1 MMEGAKLPVHI
12 REECDVDYEVVNLRK
27 SAGEQVQ
34 WHSDGDGFII
44 EFDSSP
50 FDQSN
55 FEVPARG
62 CVSSGPVRVDA
73 PYARYHYT
81 IRSRANLA
89 MTADP
94 DVDVRR

>member
-1 MMEGAKLPVHI
+1 MEGAKLPVRI
-12 REECDVDYEVVNLRK
+12 REHCDVDYEVVNLRK
-27 SAGEQVQ
+27 SSGDQVE

-50 FDQSN
+50 FEQSR
-55 FEVPARG
+55 FEVPASG
-62 CVSSGPVRVDA
+62 CISSGPVRNDA
-73 PYARYHYT
+73 AYARYHYT